1 MEDSF
6 TLGLT
11 MFMIGM
17 VATLI
22 TAVTIFVAHR
32 RSERWF
38 AEQERA
44 DS

>member
-6 TLGLT
+6 ALGVT

-22 TAVTIFVAHR
+22 TAVTIVIAHR

-38 AEQERA
+38 AEHEGT